1 MGKKILF
8 LLFSTNLRIVRTIVL
23 WALSRNNG
31 QFYSLMLREIFKEI
45 YGVDV
50 GLYTHGACFTPH
62 AFSPYTKIGR
72 YCSIAESARAFNR
85 NHPVDFIS
93 SHAFFFNP
101 SLSYCEKDLIEYIPL
116 EIGHD
121 VWIGNNATILSA
133 VRTIG
138 TGAVIGAGAVVN
150 KDVPPYA
157 IVLGNPARIVRYRF
171 SADTMAKLLESQWW
185 KMSIEE
191 IKQKHFT
198 KFIQPY
204 EENSV
209 SNEAL
214 SETKPLL

>member
-1 MGKKILF
+1 MRKKILF
-8 LLFSTNLRIVRTIVL
+8 LLLSTHLRIIRTIVM
-23 WALSRNNG
+23 WALSRNQG
-31 QFYSLMLREIFKEI
+31 EFHSLLLREIFKKLH
-45 YGVDV
+45 GVDI
-50 GLYTHGACFTPH
+50 GLYTHGGCFIPN

-101 SLSYCEKDLIEYIPL
+101 SLSYCEKDPIEYIPL

-121 VWIGNNATILSA
+121 VWIGNNVTILST

-138 TGAVIGAGAVVN
+138 TGAIIGAGAVVN

-171 SADTMAKLLESQWW
+171 PVDTIAKLLESQWW

-198 KFIQPY
+198 KFIKPY
-204 EENSV
+204 EDNSI
-209 SNEAL
+209 SNDAQ
-214 SETKPLL
+214 SGTAPLL